1 MWIFFFSYT
10 GAEMK
15 WMNASPNLTA
25 VAPNGANEGSDF
37 ITPPDSVTEHGTHS
51 AVWQAIGKLH
61 QNLKRNKHTNKQ
73 ISKTTITLACCT
85 TSTEVSG

>member
-51 AVWQAIGKLH
+51 AVNREASSKFEKKQTHK
-61 QNLKRNKHTNKQ
+61 QTNKQ
-73 ISKTTITLACCT
+73 NNNNLGLLYNI
-85 TSTEVSG
+85 